1 MLNIFG
7 MEVSVKKLVCSAI
20 YIAFVVVLY
29 LILRRILKIIFD
41 RATKHKISSAQK
53 QKIETVSRLFLSLL
67 RYFLL
72 IIVVLVILAN
82 LGVNVTSLLAG
93 LGIMTAIFGLA
104 FQDMIKDV
112 IAGVTIIAEDQFNI
126 GDEVEIDSFRGIVSN
141 FGLKTTEVTGKQG
154 QVKIVSNRNM
164 DGIINYSKKQ

>member
-1 MLNIFG
+1 MLDIFG
-7 MEVSVKKLVCSAI
+7 MEVSIKKLVCSAI

-29 LILRRILKIIFD
+29 LILRRILKIIFE

-104 FQDMIKDV
+104 FR
-112 IAGVTIIAEDQFNI
+112 TP
-126 GDEVEIDSFRGIVSN
+126 S
-141 FGLKTTEVTGKQG
+141 
-154 QVKIVSNRNM
+154 
-164 DGIINYSKKQ
+164 